1 MQTRN
6 LECQLA
12 MAQLKR
18 YLSGAKLSDEAME
31 ALESHVVECPA
42 CQLAVQAQRAQNE
55 PTTPT
60 TPLTQAVVQTPA
72 PTGQSGKPIL
82 GGHLKTLGLS
92 LGLAIILIAMSMI
105 ANDPTKLFGDRLQ
118 SASNPKP
125 TENPKPKPK
134 LAEAPKP
141 VVASAEVTRVEDE
154 PVDEVANPQTPISE
168 EEPATVAAKQE
179 PVRKTEPKAPERTR
193 RLAPR
198 SKPARPKPAP
208 QRTTQ
213 PDSGIKV
220 YDHNGNPL

>member
-31 ALESHVVECPA
+31 ALESHVIECPT

-55 PTTPT
+55 QATPVS
-60 TPLTQAVVQTPA
+60 PLTQAVVQTPA
-72 PTGQSGKPIL
+72 PTAQSGKPIL

-92 LGLAIILIAMSMI
+92 LGLATILIAMSMI

-118 SASNPKP
+118 STSNPKSTGKP
-125 TENPKPKPK
+125 NPKPVAQAKPP
-134 LAEAPKP
+134 EAPKP
-141 VVASAEVTRVEDE
+141 VVASAEVTRVDEE
-154 PVDEVANPQTPISE
+154 PVDKPNSPQKS
-168 EEPATVAAKQE
+168 ATVTTQQE
-179 PVRKTEPKAPERTR
+179 LPRKPEPKVPEKPR

-198 SKPARPKPAP
+198 SKPSHPKPAP
-208 QRTTQ
+208 RKATQ

-220 YDHNGNPL
+220 YDQNGTPL

>member
-18 YLSGAKLSDEAME
+18 YLSGARLSDEAME
-31 ALESHVVECPA
+31 ALESHVIECPE

-55 PTTPT
+55 QTAPTA
-60 TPLTQAVVQTPA
+60 PLTQAVVQTPA
-72 PTGQSGKPIL
+72 PTAQSSKPVL

-118 SASNPKP
+118 STSNPKP

-134 LAEAPKP
+134 LAEAPQP
-141 VVASAEVTRVEDE
+141 VVASAEATRVEKE
-154 PVDEVANPQTPISE
+154 PLDEVANPQTPVSQ
-168 EEPATVAAKQE
+168 EEPGTIAAKQE
-179 PVRKTEPKAPERTR
+179 LASKPKAPEITR
-193 RLAPR
+193 RPAPR
-198 SKPARPKPAP
+198 SKPTRPKPAP
-208 QRTTQ
+208 QRATQ

>member
-31 ALESHVVECPA
+31 ALESHIIECPA

-55 PTTPT
+55 KAAPVS
-60 TPLTQAVVQTPA
+60 PLTQAVVQTPA
-72 PTGQSGKPIL
+72 PTAQSGKPVL

-92 LGLAIILIAMSMI
+92 LGLATILIAMSMI

-118 SASNPKP
+118 STSKPKP
-125 TENPKPKPK
+125 TENPRPKPATQPK
-134 LAEAPKP
+134 PAEAPKP
-141 VVASAEVTRVEDE
+141 VVASAEVTRVEEELEDK
-154 PVDEVANPQTPISE
+154 PNSPQK
-168 EEPATVAAKQE
+168 PATVAAKQE
-179 PVRKTEPKAPERTR
+179 LASKPETKAPERPR

-198 SKPARPKPAP
+198 SKPTRPKPTP
-208 QRTTQ
+208 QRVAQ

-220 YDHNGNPL
+220 YDQNGTPL